1 MAEDK
6 NSHRLWY
13 TRRDG
18 VVKGPFPEPLIS
30 SYILLGRLN
39 ERDELSPDGEHWGPL
54 SRYPEL
60 FPEEMKN
67 VRTEEDRMRLE
78 LARMRVD
85 ERLAEK
91 RLEQERARAR
101 AAAEAEWDGVE
112 RRGTDR
118 RRPEPES
125 TLRHRAHRRQLLEEM
140 GSKIHREP
148 NPWLLPSILV
158 LVLIGIV
165 LVFWLLWQHYSE
177 LQGDQPDCSAPPAP
191 GVNWSFCHMEGRDL
205 SRADLRGARLSNIRL
220 QGANLH
226 GANLAGA
233 DLAYAELGR
242 ADLGFADLHGARLQ
256 GAVLTGANLAGANL
270 AGADLAYAN
279 LQGALLTGATLEQ
292 TNLSKAY
299 WVDGRLCA
307 SGSISR
313 CLRSGVR

>member
-1 MAEDK
+1 MPDEK

-18 VVKGPFPEPLIS
+18 VVKGPFPEPLVS

-39 ERDELSPDGEHWGPL
+39 EKDELSPDGEHWGPL

-101 AAAEAEWDGVE
+101 AAADAEWDGVE

-140 GSKIHREP
+140 GGKIHREQ
-148 NPWLLPSILV
+148 NPWVLPAILV
-158 LVLIGIV
+158 LILLGLV
-165 LVFWLLWQHYSE
+165 LVFWLLWTHY
-177 LQGDQPDCSAPPAP
+177 GAVDGAQPDCSAPPAP

-205 SRADLRGARLSNIRL
+205 SRANLQGANLSNIRL

-226 GANLAGA
+226 GANLSGA
-233 DLAYAELGR
+233 DLSYAELNR
-242 ADLGFADLHGARLQ
+242 ADLGFANLQGARLQ
-256 GAVLTGANLAGANL
+256 GAVLVGANL
-270 AGADLAYAN
+270 AGADLSGADLAYAS
-279 LQGALLTGATLEQ
+279 LQDAVLAGARLERA
-292 TNLSKAY
+292 NLSKAY
-299 WVDGRLCA
+299 WTNGRVCRT
-307 SGSISR
+307 GSISR
-313 CLRSGVR
+313 CR